1 MHNFHQHYCD
11 FIIAK
16 VLTATSTARETNMK
30 YVKLKAAI
38 LAAEKEQGLDG
49 LDFLSREILHL
60 IASANVSG
68 VKLRVSD
75 VTKDAVFGTSPTV
88 YARLNKLV
96 EGGWIV
102 KKADEDDKRVALIQI
117 TSMAREKLKKIS
129 KALAAH

>member
-96 EGGWIV
+96 EGGWC
-102 KKADEDDKRVALIQI
+102 
-117 TSMAREKLKKIS
+117 
-129 KALAAH
+129 